1 MGHVDGL
8 GCLQTVE
15 QTATS
20 WEMSF
25 TTTDVIAR
33 YIVPKGSIAVN
44 GVSLTIADCDLDGRS
59 FKVAVIPLTYAQT
72 NLHDLRPG
80 SSVNLEGDILGKYVE
95 KLLNS
100 SSNGSVEVTPAF
112 LAEHGYF

>member
-1 MGHVDGL
+1 
-8 GCLQTVE
+8 
-15 QTATS
+15 
-20 WEMSF
+20 
-25 TTTDVIAR
+25 
-33 YIVPKGSIAVN
+33 
-44 GVSLTIADCDLDGRS
+44 
-59 FKVAVIPLTYAQT
+59 VIPLTYAET